1 MIVSGP
7 PRPGED
13 ANSGGRWSS
22 LADQAL
28 SGVHLERDD
37 ALAILQAPD
46 FELLEL
52 LAAAY
57 RVRHHHFGNFVKL
70 NFLVNAKSG
79 VCPEDCHY
87 CSQSRISTADIPKY
101 QLLDERELLAR
112 ADRAVEL
119 RASTCCIVLS
129 GRRPSQR
136 ELDDVSEGVRA
147 IKGRYPGL
155 KICACMGL
163 LDEDEAAQL
172 KDAGVERYNHNL
184 NTAADHYEQICSTH
198 TYDDRVTTV
207 EAVGRAGISPCSGVI
222 VGMGETRDQ
231 LIDACFELRDI
242 GAESIPVNFLIAIP
256 GTPLED
262 RTERLDPRFCLKVL
276 CLYRLACPDREIRIS
291 AGREVH
297 LGTLQPLGL
306 YPANALFAADYLTEP
321 GQPAHEDW
329 RMIEELG
336 FEIEP
341 LGTPIGPI
349 GPIRNGGS
357 VPPAGADAPASADAQ
372 AQAGAE
378 SS

>member
-1 MIVSGP
+1 MITSGL
-7 PRPGED
+7 PRPGKD
-13 ANSGGRWSS
+13 ANSRGAWSS

-28 SGVHLERDD
+28 SGEALERRE
-37 ALAILQAPD
+37 ALAILEAPD
-46 FELLEL
+46 SELLEL

-57 RVRHHHFGNFVKL
+57 RVRHQYFGNFVKL

-101 QLLDERELLAR
+101 QLLDEQELLAR
-112 ADRAVEL
+112 ADRAVQL

-136 ELDDVSEGVRA
+136 ELEDVSQGVMA
-147 IKGRYPGL
+147 IKDRYPGL

-163 LDEDEAAQL
+163 LDEDEAARL

-184 NTAADHYEQICSTH
+184 NTASDHYDQICSTH
-198 TYDDRVTTV
+198 TYDDRVATV
-207 EAVGRAGISPCSGVI
+207 KAVGRAGISPCSGVI
-222 VGMGETRDQ
+222 VGIGETRDQ
-231 LIDACFELRDI
+231 LIDTCFELRDI

-262 RTERLDPRFCLKVL
+262 RRERLDPRFCLKVL

-297 LGTLQPLGL
+297 LGSLQPLGL
-306 YPANALFAADYLTEP
+306 YPANALFASDYLTEP
-321 GQPAHEDW
+321 GQPAQEDW
-329 RMIEELG
+329 KMIEELG

-349 GPIRNGGS
+349 GPIENGGS
-357 VPPAGADAPASADAQ
+357 VTQVRADAESA
-372 AQAGAE
+372 
-378 SS
+378 